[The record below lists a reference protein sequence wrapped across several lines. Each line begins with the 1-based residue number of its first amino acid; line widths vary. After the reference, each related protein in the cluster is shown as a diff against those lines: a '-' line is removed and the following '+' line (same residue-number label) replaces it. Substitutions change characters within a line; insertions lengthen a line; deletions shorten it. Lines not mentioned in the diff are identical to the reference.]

1 MELPIIELT
10 LEDLEQGID
19 ATALVENPAIQ
30 RNWMAFKDEFAESY
44 SDYPD
49 SVKNNAKAA
58 LKYADENG
66 WGSCGTDVGKQRAN
80 QLAKGEP
87 ISLDTIKRMYSFLS
101 RHKENAD
108 KSKGYDDG
116 CGQLMYDAWGGASA
130 LSWAESKINQAE
142 KLSKQPVYNFAT
154 HDEEKRI
161 LAGALMVADFPMYRN
176 MNGKEFFVKFSANTI
191 EQLADRM
198 VLNNK
203 LTAFNFEHD
212 SKNEL
217 ADMHIQQF
225 FIINTELGMDTPKG
239 FDNLPNGSLFAFVKV
254 NNDKVWTD
262 YVKTGIVKGFSIE
275 GNFEAKQEFTQHEFL
290 NEFQTIINMTDK
302 KIANT
307 KLNELMAKAKSLFS
321 EDYKEK
327 DEEKKEEEVKMGEA
341 TLTDGTKVM
350 YEGELAEGTI
360 VLLEDGTAA
369 PDGEHTFED
378 GTVISIEGGQV
389 VAYATPITEQE
400 MAIQKLTEMV
410 TKLETEN
417 AELKSS
423 FEKSISD
430 SVTKVEEKFSAQIKE
445 SNKLTED
452 VLELVKTLVAEPTQ
466 HTFNTQSKPK
476 SYIDSLANQFKYEQT
491 KIK

>member
-1 MELPIIELT
+1 VDLPIIELT
-10 LEDLEQGID
+10 LEELEQGID

-30 RNWMAFKDEFAESY
+30 RNWMAFKE
-44 SDYPD
+44 
-49 SVKNNAKAA
+49 
-58 LKYADENG
+58 
-66 WGSCGTDVGKQRAN
+66 
-80 QLAKGEP
+80 
-87 ISLDTIKRMYSFLS
+87 
-101 RHKENAD
+101 HKD
-108 KSKGYDDG
+108 FKFK
-116 CGQLMYDAWGGASA
+116 
-130 LSWAESKINQAE
+130 
-142 KLSKQPVYNFAT
+142 T
-154 HDEEKRI
+154 HNEDKRI

-176 MNGKEFFVKFSANTI
+176 MNGKEFFVKFSSETI

-212 SKNEL
+212 SKKEL

-225 FIINTELGMDTPKG
+225 FIINTELGVNTPLG
-239 FDNLPNGSLFAFVKV
+239 FEELPNGSLFAFVKV
-254 NNDKVWTD
+254 NNEQVWND

-275 GNFEAKQEFTQHEFL
+275 GNFATKEEFSEQTFL
-290 NEFQTIINMTDK
+290 KEFQTIINMTDK
-302 KIANT
+302 KVAT
-307 KLNELMAKAKSLFS
+307 SKLDELVAKAKSLFS
-321 EDYKEK
+321 EYVKV
-327 DEEKKEEEVKMGEA
+327 EEKVEKEEEVKMAEA

-360 VLLEDGTAA
+360 VLLEDGSAA

-389 VAYATPITEQE
+389 VAVAKPMTEQE
-400 MAIQKLTEMV
+400 MAIQKLTEQV

-417 AELKSS
+417 AELKSN
-423 FEKSISD
+423 FESSIN
-430 SVTKVEEKFSAQIKE
+430 KVEEKFSSQIKE

-466 HTFNTQSKPK
+466 HQFNTQSKPK

>member
-10 LEDLEQGID
+10 LEELEQGID

-30 RNWMAFKDEFAESY
+30 RNWMAFKEHKSYEF
-44 SDYPD
+44 
-49 SVKNNAKAA
+49 K
-58 LKYADENG
+58 
-66 WGSCGTDVGKQRAN
+66 
-80 QLAKGEP
+80 
-87 ISLDTIKRMYSFLS
+87 
-101 RHKENAD
+101 
-108 KSKGYDDG
+108 
-116 CGQLMYDAWGGASA
+116 
-130 LSWAESKINQAE
+130 
-142 KLSKQPVYNFAT
+142 T
-154 HDEEKRI
+154 HNEEKRI

-176 MNGKEFFVKFSANTI
+176 MNGKEFFVKFSSETI

-212 SKNEL
+212 SKKEL

-225 FIINTELGMDTPKG
+225 FIINTDLGMDTPKG
-239 FDNLPNGSLFAFVKV
+239 FDTLPNGSLFAFVKV
-254 NNDKVWTD
+254 NNEQVWND

-275 GNFEAKQEFTQHEFL
+275 GNFATKEEFSEQKFINKFNQIL
-290 NEFQTIINMTDK
+290 NMIDK
-302 KIANT
+302 KIAT
-307 KLNELMAKAKSLFS
+307 SKLDELVAKAKALFS
-321 EDYKEK
+321 EEVKV
-327 DEEKKEEEVKMGEA
+327 EEVKKEEEVKMGGA
-341 TLTDGTKVM
+341 SLTDGTKVM
-350 YEGELAEGTI
+350 WEGELSEGTI

-389 VAYATPITEQE
+389 VAVAKPMTEQE

-417 AELKSS
+417 AELKSN
-423 FEKSISD
+423 FEKQISE

-452 VLELVKTLVAEPTQ
+452 VLELVKTLVAEPTEHKFNQ
-466 HTFNTQSKPK
+466 HNKARTHLEIMQDKINLARKSK
-476 SYIDSLANQFKYEQT
+476 
-491 KIK
+491 

>member
-10 LEDLEQGID
+10 LEDLEQGVD

-30 RNWMAFKDEFAESY
+30 RNWMAFKEHKSYEF
-44 SDYPD
+44 
-49 SVKNNAKAA
+49 K
-58 LKYADENG
+58 
-66 WGSCGTDVGKQRAN
+66 
-80 QLAKGEP
+80 
-87 ISLDTIKRMYSFLS
+87 
-101 RHKENAD
+101 
-108 KSKGYDDG
+108 
-116 CGQLMYDAWGGASA
+116 
-130 LSWAESKINQAE
+130 
-142 KLSKQPVYNFAT
+142 T
-154 HDEEKRI
+154 HNEDKRI

-176 MNGKEFFVKFSANTI
+176 MNGKEFFVKFSSETI

-212 SKNEL
+212 SKKEL

-225 FIINTELGMDTPKG
+225 FIINTELGVNTPIG
-239 FDNLPNGSLFAFVKV
+239 FEELPNGSLFAFVKV
-254 NNDKVWTD
+254 NNEQVWND

-275 GNFEAKQEFTQHEFL
+275 GNFATKEEFSEQ
-290 NEFQTIINMTDK
+290 QIINELEQIN
-302 KIANT
+302 KINNMSDALK
-307 KLNELMAKAKSLFS
+307 KLNELADKLKAKFS
-321 EDYKEK
+321 EGYTEKE
-327 DEEKKEEEVKMGEA
+327 EEKKEEEVKMAEA

-389 VAYATPITEQE
+389 VAVAKPMTEQE

-417 AELKSS
+417 AELKSN
-423 FEKSISD
+423 FESSIN
-430 SVTKVEEKFSAQIKE
+430 KVEEKFSAQIKE

-466 HTFNTQSKPK
+466 HSFNTQAKPK
-476 SYIDSLANQFKYEQT
+476 SYIDGLVANLKYSQT

>member
-1 MELPIIELT
+1 MPTELHYKNTKKNNKKKITLFNSWMELPIIELT
-10 LEDLEQGID
+10 LEDITQGID

-30 RNWMAFKDEFAESY
+30 RNWMTFKEHKSYEF
-44 SDYPD
+44 
-49 SVKNNAKAA
+49 K
-58 LKYADENG
+58 
-66 WGSCGTDVGKQRAN
+66 
-80 QLAKGEP
+80 
-87 ISLDTIKRMYSFLS
+87 
-101 RHKENAD
+101 
-108 KSKGYDDG
+108 
-116 CGQLMYDAWGGASA
+116 
-130 LSWAESKINQAE
+130 
-142 KLSKQPVYNFAT
+142 T
-154 HDEEKRI
+154 HNEDKRI

-176 MNGKEFFVKFSANTI
+176 MNGKEFFVKFSSETI

-212 SKNEL
+212 SKKEL

-239 FDNLPNGSLFAFVKV
+239 FDTLPNGSLFAFVKV
-254 NNDKVWTD
+254 NNEQVWND
-262 YVKTGIVKGFSIE
+262 YIKTGIVKGFSIE
-275 GNFEAKQEFTQHEFL
+275 GNFATKEEFSEQTFL

-302 KIANT
+302 KIAT
-307 KLNELMAKAKSLFS
+307 SKLDELVAKAKSLFS
-321 EDYKEK
+321 EEVKE
-327 DEEKKEEEVKMGEA
+327 EIVKKEEEVKMGEA
-341 TLTDGTKVM
+341 KLTDGTLVM
-350 YEGELAEGTI
+350 WEGELSEGTI

-378 GTVISIEGGQV
+378 GVVISIEGGQV
-389 VAYATPITEQE
+389 VAIATPITEQE

-423 FEKSISD
+423 FEKSISE
-430 SVTKVEEKFSAQIKE
+430 SVSKVEEKFSAQIKE

-466 HTFNTQSKPK
+466 HSFNTQSKPK

>member
-10 LEDLEQGID
+10 LEELEQGID

-30 RNWMAFKDEFAESY
+30 RNWMAFKEHKSYEF
-44 SDYPD
+44 
-49 SVKNNAKAA
+49 K
-58 LKYADENG
+58 
-66 WGSCGTDVGKQRAN
+66 
-80 QLAKGEP
+80 
-87 ISLDTIKRMYSFLS
+87 
-101 RHKENAD
+101 
-108 KSKGYDDG
+108 
-116 CGQLMYDAWGGASA
+116 
-130 LSWAESKINQAE
+130 
-142 KLSKQPVYNFAT
+142 T
-154 HDEEKRI
+154 HNEDKRI

-176 MNGKEFFVKFSANTI
+176 MNGKEFFVKFSSETI

-212 SKNEL
+212 SKKEL

-225 FIINTELGMDTPKG
+225 FIINTELGVNTPIG
-239 FDNLPNGSLFAFVKV
+239 FEELPNGSLFAFVKV
-254 NNDKVWTD
+254 NNEQVWND

-275 GNFEAKQEFTQHEFL
+275 GNFATKEEFSQQTFL
-290 NEFQTIINMTDK
+290 KEFQTIINMTDK
-302 KIANT
+302 KVAT
-307 KLNELMAKAKSLFS
+307 SKLDELVAKAKSLFS
-321 EDYKEK
+321 EDVKP
-327 DEEKKEEEVKMGEA
+327 EEKKEEEVKMAEA
-341 TLTDGTKVM
+341 MLTDGTKVM

-389 VAYATPITEQE
+389 VAVAKPMTEQE

-417 AELKSS
+417 AELKSN
-423 FEKSISD
+423 FEKSIN
-430 SVTKVEEKFSAQIKE
+430 KVEEKFSAQIKE

-466 HTFNTQSKPK
+466 HSFNTQSKPK
-476 SYIDSLANQFKYEQT
+476 SYLDGLTSQFKYEQT

>member
-1 MELPIIELT
+1 VDLPIIELT
-10 LEDLEQGID
+10 LEELEQGID

-44 SDYPD
+44 TDYPE
-49 SVKNNAKAA
+49 SVRNNAKSAV
-58 LKYADENG
+58 KYAEENG
-66 WGSCGTDVGKQRAN
+66 WGDCGTDVGKQRAS

-101 RHKENAD
+101 RHKDNAD
-108 KSKGYDDG
+108 KSKGYSDG

-130 LSWAESKINQAE
+130 LSWAESKINQVD
-142 KLSKQPVYNFAT
+142 KLHKHSVYNFQT
-154 HDEEKRI
+154 HSEDKRI

-176 MNGKEFFVKFSANTI
+176 MNGKEFFVKFSSETI

-212 SKNEL
+212 SNKEL

-225 FIINTELGMDTPKG
+225 FIINTELGVNTPIG
-239 FDNLPNGSLFAFVKV
+239 FEELPNGSLFAFVKV
-254 NNDKVWTD
+254 NNEQVWND

-275 GNFEAKQEFTQHEFL
+275 GNFATKEEFSEQTFL
-290 NEFQTIINMTDK
+290 KEFQTIINMTDK
-302 KIANT
+302 KIAT
-307 KLNELMAKAKSLFS
+307 SKLDELVAKAKSLFS
-321 EDYKEK
+321 EDVK
-327 DEEKKEEEVKMGEA
+327 EEVKVEEKIKMAEA
-341 TLTDGTKVM
+341 KLTDGTLVM
-350 YEGELAEGTI
+350 WEGELAEGTI
-360 VLLEDGTAA
+360 VLLEDGNVA

-378 GTVISIEGGQV
+378 GVVISIENGQV
-389 VAYATPITEQE
+389 VAVAKPMNEQE
-400 MAIQKLTEMV
+400 LAIQTLTEMV

-417 AELKSS
+417 AELKSN
-423 FEKSISD
+423 FEKSI
-430 SVTKVEEKFSAQIKE
+430 TKVEEKFSAQIKE

-466 HTFNTQSKPK
+466 HSFNSQSKPK
-476 SYIDSLANQFKYEQT
+476 SYLDGLAANLKYSQT

>member
-1 MELPIIELT
+1 MDLPIIELT
-10 LEDLEQGID
+10 LEELEQGID

-30 RNWMAFKDEFAESY
+30 RNWMAFKEHKSYEF
-44 SDYPD
+44 
-49 SVKNNAKAA
+49 K
-58 LKYADENG
+58 
-66 WGSCGTDVGKQRAN
+66 
-80 QLAKGEP
+80 
-87 ISLDTIKRMYSFLS
+87 
-101 RHKENAD
+101 
-108 KSKGYDDG
+108 
-116 CGQLMYDAWGGASA
+116 
-130 LSWAESKINQAE
+130 
-142 KLSKQPVYNFAT
+142 T
-154 HDEEKRI
+154 HNEDKRI

-176 MNGKEFFVKFSANTI
+176 MNGKEFFVKFSSETI

-212 SKNEL
+212 SKKEL

-225 FIINTELGMDTPKG
+225 FIINTELGVNTPLG
-239 FDNLPNGSLFAFVKV
+239 FEELPNGSLFAFVKV
-254 NNDKVWTD
+254 NNEQVWND

-275 GNFEAKQEFTQHEFL
+275 GNFATKEEFSEQ
-290 NEFQTIINMTDK
+290 QIINELEQIN
-302 KIANT
+302 KISNMSEALK
-307 KLNELMAKAKSLFS
+307 KLNELTDKLKAKFS
-321 EDYKEK
+321 SEPEPPKDPIK
-327 DEEKKEEEVKMGEA
+327 DEPVKMAEA

-360 VLLEDGTAA
+360 VLLEDGSSA

-389 VAYATPITEQE
+389 VAVAKPMTEQE

-417 AELKSS
+417 AELKSN
-423 FEKSISD
+423 FEKSITE
-430 SVTKVEEKFSAQIKE
+430 SVAKVEEKFSAQIKE

-466 HTFNTQSKPK
+466 HSFNTQAKPK
-476 SYIDSLANQFKYEQT
+476 SYIDGLVANLKYSQT

>member
-10 LEDLEQGID
+10 LEELEQGID

-30 RNWMAFKDEFAESY
+30 RNWMAFKE
-44 SDYPD
+44 
-49 SVKNNAKAA
+49 
-58 LKYADENG
+58 
-66 WGSCGTDVGKQRAN
+66 
-80 QLAKGEP
+80 
-87 ISLDTIKRMYSFLS
+87 
-101 RHKENAD
+101 HKD
-108 KSKGYDDG
+108 FKFK
-116 CGQLMYDAWGGASA
+116 
-130 LSWAESKINQAE
+130 
-142 KLSKQPVYNFAT
+142 T
-154 HDEEKRI
+154 HNEEKRI

-176 MNGKEFFVKFSANTI
+176 MNGKEFFVKFSSETI

-212 SKNEL
+212 SKKEL

-225 FIINTELGMDTPKG
+225 FIINTELGVNTPIG
-239 FDNLPNGSLFAFVKV
+239 FEELPNGSLFAFVKV
-254 NNDKVWTD
+254 NNEQVWND

-275 GNFEAKQEFTQHEFL
+275 GNFATKEEFSEQTFL
-290 NEFQTIINMTDK
+290 KEFQTIINMTDK
-302 KIANT
+302 KVAT
-307 KLNELMAKAKSLFS
+307 SKLDELVAKAKSLFS
-321 EDYKEK
+321 EDVKV
-327 DEEKKEEEVKMGEA
+327 EEKVEEKVTMAEA

-360 VLLEDGTAA
+360 VLLEDGSAA

-389 VAYATPITEQE
+389 VAVAKPMTEQE
-400 MAIQKLTEMV
+400 MAIQNLTAMV

-417 AELKSS
+417 AELKSN
-423 FEKSISD
+423 FEKSITE
-430 SVTKVEEKFSAQIKE
+430 SVAKVEEKFSAQIKE

-466 HTFNTQSKPK
+466 HQFNTQSKPK
-476 SYIDSLANQFKYEQT
+476 SYLDGLTSQFKYEQT

>member
-1 MELPIIELT
+1 MDLPIIELT
-10 LEDLEQGID
+10 LEELEQGID

-30 RNWMAFKDEFAESY
+30 RNWMAFKEHKSYEF
-44 SDYPD
+44 
-49 SVKNNAKAA
+49 K
-58 LKYADENG
+58 
-66 WGSCGTDVGKQRAN
+66 
-80 QLAKGEP
+80 
-87 ISLDTIKRMYSFLS
+87 
-101 RHKENAD
+101 
-108 KSKGYDDG
+108 
-116 CGQLMYDAWGGASA
+116 
-130 LSWAESKINQAE
+130 
-142 KLSKQPVYNFAT
+142 T
-154 HDEEKRI
+154 HNEDKRI

-176 MNGKEFFVKFSANTI
+176 MNGKEFFVKFSSETI

-212 SKNEL
+212 AKKEL

-225 FIINTELGMDTPKG
+225 FIINTELGVNTPIG
-239 FDNLPNGSLFAFVKV
+239 FEELPNGSLFAFVKV
-254 NNDKVWTD
+254 NNEQVWND

-275 GNFEAKQEFTQHEFL
+275 GNFATKEEFSEQ
-290 NEFQTIINMTDK
+290 QIINELEQIN
-302 KIANT
+302 KINNMSDALK
-307 KLNELMAKAKSLFS
+307 KLNELADKLKAKFS
-321 EDYKEK
+321 EGYTEKE
-327 DEEKKEEEVKMGEA
+327 EEKKEEEVKMAEA
-341 TLTDGTKVM
+341 MLTDGTKVM

-389 VAYATPITEQE
+389 VAVAKPMTEQE

-417 AELKSS
+417 AELKSN
-423 FEKSISD
+423 FESSIN
-430 SVTKVEEKFSAQIKE
+430 KVEEKFSAQIKE

-466 HTFNTQSKPK
+466 HQFNTQAKPK
-476 SYIDSLANQFKYEQT
+476 SYIDGLVANLKYSQT

>member
-1 MELPIIELT
+1 VELPIIELT
-10 LEDLEQGID
+10 IEDISQGID

-30 RNWMAFKDEFAESY
+30 RNWMAFKEHKSYEF
-44 SDYPD
+44 
-49 SVKNNAKAA
+49 K
-58 LKYADENG
+58 
-66 WGSCGTDVGKQRAN
+66 
-80 QLAKGEP
+80 
-87 ISLDTIKRMYSFLS
+87 
-101 RHKENAD
+101 
-108 KSKGYDDG
+108 
-116 CGQLMYDAWGGASA
+116 
-130 LSWAESKINQAE
+130 
-142 KLSKQPVYNFAT
+142 T
-154 HDEEKRI
+154 HNEDKRI

-176 MNGKEFFVKFSANTI
+176 MNGKEFFVKFSSETI

-212 SKNEL
+212 AKKEL

-225 FIINTELGMDTPKG
+225 FIINTELGVNTPIA
-239 FDNLPNGSLFAFVKV
+239 FEELPNGSLFAFVKV
-254 NNDKVWTD
+254 NNEQVWND

-275 GNFEAKQEFTQHEFL
+275 GNFATKEEFSEQTFL
-290 NEFQTIINMTDK
+290 KEFQTIINMTDK
-302 KIANT
+302 KVAT
-307 KLNELMAKAKSLFS
+307 SKLDELVAKAKSLFS
-321 EDYKEK
+321 EDVKV
-327 DEEKKEEEVKMGEA
+327 EEKKEEKEVKMAEA
-341 TLTDGTKVM
+341 MLTDGTKVM

-360 VLLEDGTAA
+360 VLLEDGSAA

-389 VAYATPITEQE
+389 VAVAKPMTEQE

-417 AELKSS
+417 AELKSN
-423 FEKSISD
+423 FEKSIN
-430 SVTKVEEKFSAQIKE
+430 KVEEKFSAQIKE

-466 HTFNTQSKPK
+466 HSFNTQAKPK
-476 SYIDSLANQFKYEQT
+476 SYIDGLVANLKYSQT

>member
-10 LEDLEQGID
+10 LEDLEQGVD

-30 RNWMAFKDEFAESY
+30 RNWMAFKE
-44 SDYPD
+44 
-49 SVKNNAKAA
+49 
-58 LKYADENG
+58 
-66 WGSCGTDVGKQRAN
+66 
-80 QLAKGEP
+80 
-87 ISLDTIKRMYSFLS
+87 
-101 RHKENAD
+101 HKD
-108 KSKGYDDG
+108 FKFK
-116 CGQLMYDAWGGASA
+116 
-130 LSWAESKINQAE
+130 
-142 KLSKQPVYNFAT
+142 T
-154 HDEEKRI
+154 HNEDKRI

-176 MNGKEFFVKFSANTI
+176 MNGKEFFVKFSSETI

-212 SKNEL
+212 TKKEL

-225 FIINTELGMDTPKG
+225 FIINTELGVNTPIG
-239 FDNLPNGSLFAFVKV
+239 FEELPNGSLFAFVKV
-254 NNDKVWTD
+254 NNEQVWND

-275 GNFEAKQEFTQHEFL
+275 GNFATKEEFSEQ
-290 NEFQTIINMTDK
+290 QIINELE
-302 KIANT
+302 KINKISNMSDALK
-307 KLNELMAKAKSLFS
+307 KLNELADKLKAKFS
-321 EDYKEK
+321 EGYTEKE
-327 DEEKKEEEVKMGEA
+327 EEKKEEEVKMAEA

-360 VLLEDGTAA
+360 VLLEDGSAA

-389 VAYATPITEQE
+389 VAVAKPMTEQE

-417 AELKSS
+417 AELKSN
-423 FEKSISD
+423 FEKSITE
-430 SVTKVEEKFSAQIKE
+430 SVNKVEEKFSAQIKE

-466 HTFNTQSKPK
+466 HQFNTQSKPK

>member
-10 LEDLEQGID
+10 LEELEQGID

-30 RNWMAFKDEFAESY
+30 RNWMTFKEHKSYEF
-44 SDYPD
+44 
-49 SVKNNAKAA
+49 K
-58 LKYADENG
+58 
-66 WGSCGTDVGKQRAN
+66 
-80 QLAKGEP
+80 
-87 ISLDTIKRMYSFLS
+87 
-101 RHKENAD
+101 
-108 KSKGYDDG
+108 
-116 CGQLMYDAWGGASA
+116 
-130 LSWAESKINQAE
+130 
-142 KLSKQPVYNFAT
+142 T
-154 HDEEKRI
+154 HNEDKRI

-176 MNGKEFFVKFSANTI
+176 MNGKEFFVKFSSETI

-212 SKNEL
+212 SKKEL

-239 FDNLPNGSLFAFVKV
+239 FDTLPNGSLFAFVKV
-254 NNDKVWTD
+254 NNEQVWND
-262 YVKTGIVKGFSIE
+262 YIKTGIVKGFSIE
-275 GNFEAKQEFTQHEFL
+275 GNFATKEEFSEQTFL

-302 KIANT
+302 KIAT
-307 KLNELMAKAKSLFS
+307 SKLDELVAKAKSLFS
-321 EDYKEK
+321 EEVKE
-327 DEEKKEEEVKMGEA
+327 EIVKKEEEVKMGEA
-341 TLTDGTKVM
+341 KLTDGTLVM
-350 YEGELAEGTI
+350 WEGELSEGTI

-378 GTVISIEGGQV
+378 GVVISIEGGQV
-389 VAYATPITEQE
+389 VAIATPITEQE

-423 FEKSISD
+423 FEKSISE
-430 SVTKVEEKFSAQIKE
+430 SVSKVEEKFSAQIKE
-445 SNKLTED
+445 SHKLTED
-452 VLELVKTLVAEPTQ
+452 VLELIKTLVAEPTQ

-476 SYIDSLANQFKYEQT
+476 SFIDSLAAQFKYEQT

>member
-10 LEDLEQGID
+10 LEELEQGID

-30 RNWMAFKDEFAESY
+30 RNWMAFKEHKSYEF
-44 SDYPD
+44 
-49 SVKNNAKAA
+49 K
-58 LKYADENG
+58 
-66 WGSCGTDVGKQRAN
+66 
-80 QLAKGEP
+80 
-87 ISLDTIKRMYSFLS
+87 
-101 RHKENAD
+101 
-108 KSKGYDDG
+108 
-116 CGQLMYDAWGGASA
+116 
-130 LSWAESKINQAE
+130 
-142 KLSKQPVYNFAT
+142 T
-154 HDEEKRI
+154 HDNDKRI

-176 MNGKEFFVKFSANTI
+176 MNGKEFFVKFSSETI

-212 SKNEL
+212 SKKEL

-225 FIINTELGMDTPKG
+225 FIINTELGVNTPIG
-239 FDNLPNGSLFAFVKV
+239 FEELPNGSLFAFVKV
-254 NNDKVWTD
+254 NNEQVWND

-275 GNFEAKQEFTQHEFL
+275 GNFATKEEFSEQ
-290 NEFQTIINMTDK
+290 QIIYELEQINKISNMSDALK
-302 KIANT
+302 
-307 KLNELMAKAKSLFS
+307 KLNELADKLKAKFS
-321 EDYKEK
+321 EGYTEK
-327 DEEKKEEEVKMGEA
+327 VEEKKEEEEVKMAEA
-341 TLTDGTKVM
+341 MLTDGTKVM
-350 YEGELAEGTI
+350 YEGELDEGTI
-360 VLLEDGTAA
+360 VLLEDGSAA

-389 VAYATPITEQE
+389 VAVAKPITEQE

-417 AELKSS
+417 AELKSN
-423 FEKSISD
+423 FEKSIN
-430 SVTKVEEKFSAQIKE
+430 KVEEKFSAQIKE

-466 HTFNTQSKPK
+466 HQFNTQAKPK
-476 SYIDSLANQFKYEQT
+476 SYIDGLVANLKYSQT

>member
-10 LEDLEQGID
+10 LEELEQGID

-30 RNWMAFKDEFAESY
+30 RNWMAFKE
-44 SDYPD
+44 
-49 SVKNNAKAA
+49 
-58 LKYADENG
+58 
-66 WGSCGTDVGKQRAN
+66 
-80 QLAKGEP
+80 
-87 ISLDTIKRMYSFLS
+87 
-101 RHKENAD
+101 HKD
-108 KSKGYDDG
+108 FKFK
-116 CGQLMYDAWGGASA
+116 
-130 LSWAESKINQAE
+130 
-142 KLSKQPVYNFAT
+142 T
-154 HDEEKRI
+154 HNEEKRI

-176 MNGKEFFVKFSANTI
+176 MNGKEFFVKFSSETI

-212 SKNEL
+212 SKKEL

-225 FIINTELGMDTPKG
+225 FIINTELGVNTPIG
-239 FDNLPNGSLFAFVKV
+239 FEELPNGSLFAFVKV
-254 NNDKVWTD
+254 NNEQVWND

-275 GNFEAKQEFTQHEFL
+275 GNFATKEEFSEQTFL
-290 NEFQTIINMTDK
+290 KEFQTIINMTDK
-302 KIANT
+302 KVAT
-307 KLNELMAKAKSLFS
+307 SKLDELVAKAKSLFS
-321 EDYKEK
+321 EDVKV
-327 DEEKKEEEVKMGEA
+327 EEKVEEKVTMAEA

-360 VLLEDGTAA
+360 VLLEDGSAA

-389 VAYATPITEQE
+389 VAVAKPMTEQE
-400 MAIQKLTEMV
+400 MAIQNLTAMV

-417 AELKSS
+417 AELKSN
-423 FEKSISD
+423 FEKSITE
-430 SVTKVEEKFSAQIKE
+430 SVAKVEEKFSAQIKE

-466 HTFNTQSKPK
+466 HQFNTQSKPK

-491 KIK
+491 KNK

>member
-10 LEDLEQGID
+10 LEELEQGID

-30 RNWMAFKDEFAESY
+30 RNWMAFKEHKSYEF
-44 SDYPD
+44 
-49 SVKNNAKAA
+49 K
-58 LKYADENG
+58 
-66 WGSCGTDVGKQRAN
+66 
-80 QLAKGEP
+80 
-87 ISLDTIKRMYSFLS
+87 
-101 RHKENAD
+101 
-108 KSKGYDDG
+108 
-116 CGQLMYDAWGGASA
+116 
-130 LSWAESKINQAE
+130 
-142 KLSKQPVYNFAT
+142 T
-154 HDEEKRI
+154 HNEDKRI

-176 MNGKEFFVKFSANTI
+176 MNGKEFFVKFSSETI

-212 SKNEL
+212 AKKEL

-225 FIINTELGMDTPKG
+225 FIINTELGVNTPIG
-239 FDNLPNGSLFAFVKV
+239 FEELPNGSLFAFVKV
-254 NNDKVWTD
+254 NNEQVWND

-275 GNFEAKQEFTQHEFL
+275 GNFATKEEFSEQRFL
-290 NEFQTIINMTDK
+290 KEFQTIINMTDK
-302 KIANT
+302 KVAT
-307 KLNELMAKAKSLFS
+307 SKLDELVAKAKSLFS
-321 EDYKEK
+321 EDVKV
-327 DEEKKEEEVKMGEA
+327 EEKVEEEVKMAEA
-341 TLTDGTKVM
+341 MLTDGTKVM

-360 VLLEDGTAA
+360 VLLEDGSAA

-389 VAYATPITEQE
+389 VAVAKPMTEQE
-400 MAIQKLTEMV
+400 MAIQELTNKV
-410 TKLETEN
+410 TALESEN
-417 AELKSS
+417 AELKSN
-423 FEKSISD
+423 FESSIN
-430 SVTKVEEKFSAQIKE
+430 KVEEKFSAQIKE

-466 HTFNTQSKPK
+466 HQFNTQSKPK

>member
-1 MELPIIELT
+1 VDLPIIELT
-10 LEDLEQGID
+10 LEDLEQGVD

-30 RNWMAFKDEFAESY
+30 RNWMAFKEHKSYEF
-44 SDYPD
+44 
-49 SVKNNAKAA
+49 K
-58 LKYADENG
+58 
-66 WGSCGTDVGKQRAN
+66 
-80 QLAKGEP
+80 
-87 ISLDTIKRMYSFLS
+87 
-101 RHKENAD
+101 
-108 KSKGYDDG
+108 
-116 CGQLMYDAWGGASA
+116 
-130 LSWAESKINQAE
+130 
-142 KLSKQPVYNFAT
+142 T
-154 HDEEKRI
+154 HNEDKRI

-176 MNGKEFFVKFSANTI
+176 MNGKEFFVKFSSETI

-212 SKNEL
+212 SKKEL

-225 FIINTELGMDTPKG
+225 FIINTELGVNTPIG
-239 FDNLPNGSLFAFVKV
+239 FEELPNGSLFAFVKV
-254 NNDKVWTD
+254 NNEQVWND

-275 GNFEAKQEFTQHEFL
+275 GNFATKEEFSEQTFL
-290 NEFQTIINMTDK
+290 KEFQTIINMTDK
-302 KIANT
+302 KVAT
-307 KLNELMAKAKSLFS
+307 SKLDELVAKAKSLFS
-321 EDYKEK
+321 EDVKP
-327 DEEKKEEEVKMGEA
+327 EEKKEEEEVKMAEA
-341 TLTDGTKVM
+341 MLTDGTKVM

-360 VLLEDGTAA
+360 VLLEDGSAA

-389 VAYATPITEQE
+389 VAVAKPMTEQE

-417 AELKSS
+417 AELKSN
-423 FEKSISD
+423 FEKSIN
-430 SVTKVEEKFSAQIKE
+430 KVEEKFSAQIKE

-466 HTFNTQSKPK
+466 HQFNTQAKPK
-476 SYIDSLANQFKYEQT
+476 SYIDGLAAQFKYEQT

>member
-10 LEDLEQGID
+10 LEELEQGID

-30 RNWMAFKDEFAESY
+30 RNWMAFKEHKSYEF
-44 SDYPD
+44 
-49 SVKNNAKAA
+49 K
-58 LKYADENG
+58 
-66 WGSCGTDVGKQRAN
+66 
-80 QLAKGEP
+80 
-87 ISLDTIKRMYSFLS
+87 
-101 RHKENAD
+101 
-108 KSKGYDDG
+108 
-116 CGQLMYDAWGGASA
+116 
-130 LSWAESKINQAE
+130 
-142 KLSKQPVYNFAT
+142 T
-154 HDEEKRI
+154 HNEDKRI

-176 MNGKEFFVKFSANTI
+176 MNGKEFFVKFSSETI

-212 SKNEL
+212 SKKEL

-225 FIINTELGMDTPKG
+225 FIINTELGVNTPIG
-239 FDNLPNGSLFAFVKV
+239 FEELPNGSLFAFVKV
-254 NNDKVWTD
+254 NNEQVWND

-275 GNFEAKQEFTQHEFL
+275 GNFATKEEFSQQTFL
-290 NEFQTIINMTDK
+290 KEFQTIINMTDK
-302 KIANT
+302 KVAT
-307 KLNELMAKAKSLFS
+307 SKLDELVAKAKSLFS
-321 EDYKEK
+321 EDVKP
-327 DEEKKEEEVKMGEA
+327 EEKKEEEVKMAEA
-341 TLTDGTKVM
+341 MLTDGTKVM

-389 VAYATPITEQE
+389 VAVAKPMTEQE

-417 AELKSS
+417 AELKSN
-423 FEKSISD
+423 FESSIN
-430 SVTKVEEKFSAQIKE
+430 KVEEKFSAQIKE

-466 HTFNTQSKPK
+466 HSFNTQSKPK
-476 SYIDSLANQFKYEQT
+476 SYLDGLTSQFKYEQT

>member
-1 MELPIIELT
+1 MDLPIIELT
-10 LEDLEQGID
+10 LEELEQGID

-30 RNWMAFKDEFAESY
+30 RNWMAFKEHKSYEF
-44 SDYPD
+44 
-49 SVKNNAKAA
+49 K
-58 LKYADENG
+58 
-66 WGSCGTDVGKQRAN
+66 
-80 QLAKGEP
+80 
-87 ISLDTIKRMYSFLS
+87 
-101 RHKENAD
+101 
-108 KSKGYDDG
+108 
-116 CGQLMYDAWGGASA
+116 
-130 LSWAESKINQAE
+130 
-142 KLSKQPVYNFAT
+142 T
-154 HDEEKRI
+154 HNEEKRI

-176 MNGKEFFVKFSANTI
+176 MNGKEFFVKFSSETI

-212 SKNEL
+212 AKKEL

-225 FIINTELGMDTPKG
+225 FIINTELGVNTPIG
-239 FDNLPNGSLFAFVKV
+239 FEELPNGSLFAFVKV
-254 NNDKVWTD
+254 NNEQVWND

-275 GNFEAKQEFTQHEFL
+275 GNFATKEEFSEQ
-290 NEFQTIINMTDK
+290 QIINELEQIN
-302 KIANT
+302 KISNMSDALK
-307 KLNELMAKAKSLFS
+307 KLNELTDKLKARFS
-321 EDYKEK
+321 SEPEPTK
-327 DEEKKEEEVKMGEA
+327 DEPIKDEPVKMAEA

-360 VLLEDGTAA
+360 VLLEDGSAA

-389 VAYATPITEQE
+389 VAVAKPMTEQE
-400 MAIQKLTEMV
+400 MAIQNLTEMV

-417 AELKSS
+417 AELKSN
-423 FEKSISD
+423 FEKSIN
-430 SVTKVEEKFSAQIKE
+430 KVEEKFSAQIKE

-466 HTFNTQSKPK
+466 HSFNTQAKPK
-476 SYIDSLANQFKYEQT
+476 SYIDGLVANLKYSQT

>member
-1 MELPIIELT
+1 VELPIIELT

-30 RNWMAFKDEFAESY
+30 RNWMAFKEHKSYEF
-44 SDYPD
+44 
-49 SVKNNAKAA
+49 K
-58 LKYADENG
+58 
-66 WGSCGTDVGKQRAN
+66 
-80 QLAKGEP
+80 
-87 ISLDTIKRMYSFLS
+87 
-101 RHKENAD
+101 
-108 KSKGYDDG
+108 
-116 CGQLMYDAWGGASA
+116 
-130 LSWAESKINQAE
+130 
-142 KLSKQPVYNFAT
+142 T
-154 HDEEKRI
+154 HNEDKRI

-176 MNGKEFFVKFSANTI
+176 MNGKEFFVKFSSETI

-212 SKNEL
+212 AKKEL

-239 FDNLPNGSLFAFVKV
+239 FDELPNGSLFAFVKV
-254 NNDKVWTD
+254 NNEQVWND

-275 GNFEAKQEFTQHEFL
+275 GNFATKEEFSEQTFL

-302 KIANT
+302 KIAT
-307 KLNELMAKAKSLFS
+307 SKLDELVAKAKSLFS
-321 EDYKEK
+321 EEVKE
-327 DEEKKEEEVKMGEA
+327 EIVKKEEEVKMGEA
-341 TLTDGTKVM
+341 KLTDGTLVM
-350 YEGELAEGTI
+350 WEGELSEGTI

-389 VAYATPITEQE
+389 VAYAEPITEQE

-417 AELKSS
+417 AELKSN
-423 FEKSISD
+423 FEKSISE
-430 SVTKVEEKFSAQIKE
+430 SVSKVEEKFSAQIKE

>member
-1 MELPIIELT
+1 MDLPIIELT
-10 LEDLEQGID
+10 LEDLEQGVD

-30 RNWMAFKDEFAESY
+30 RNWMAFKEHKSYEF
-44 SDYPD
+44 
-49 SVKNNAKAA
+49 K
-58 LKYADENG
+58 
-66 WGSCGTDVGKQRAN
+66 
-80 QLAKGEP
+80 
-87 ISLDTIKRMYSFLS
+87 
-101 RHKENAD
+101 
-108 KSKGYDDG
+108 
-116 CGQLMYDAWGGASA
+116 
-130 LSWAESKINQAE
+130 
-142 KLSKQPVYNFAT
+142 T
-154 HDEEKRI
+154 HNEDKRI

-176 MNGKEFFVKFSANTI
+176 MNGKEFFVKFSSETI
-191 EQLADRM
+191 EELVDRM

-212 SKNEL
+212 AKKEL

-225 FIINTELGMDTPKG
+225 FIINTELGVNTPIG
-239 FDNLPNGSLFAFVKV
+239 FEELPNGSLFAFVKV
-254 NNDKVWTD
+254 NNEQVWND

-275 GNFEAKQEFTQHEFL
+275 GNFATKEEFSEQTFL
-290 NEFQTIINMTDK
+290 KEFQTIINMTDK
-302 KIANT
+302 KVAT
-307 KLNELMAKAKSLFS
+307 SKLDELVAKAKSLFS
-321 EDYKEK
+321 EDVKV
-327 DEEKKEEEVKMGEA
+327 EEKKEEEVKMAEA

-389 VAYATPITEQE
+389 VAVAKPMTEQE

-417 AELKSS
+417 AELKSN
-423 FEKSISD
+423 FEKSIN
-430 SVTKVEEKFSAQIKE
+430 KVEEKFSAQIKE

-466 HTFNTQSKPK
+466 HQFNTQSKPK
-476 SYIDSLANQFKYEQT
+476 SYLDGLTSQFKYEQT

>member
-10 LEDLEQGID
+10 LEELEQGID

-30 RNWMAFKDEFAESY
+30 RNWMAFKEHKSYEF
-44 SDYPD
+44 
-49 SVKNNAKAA
+49 K
-58 LKYADENG
+58 
-66 WGSCGTDVGKQRAN
+66 
-80 QLAKGEP
+80 
-87 ISLDTIKRMYSFLS
+87 
-101 RHKENAD
+101 
-108 KSKGYDDG
+108 
-116 CGQLMYDAWGGASA
+116 
-130 LSWAESKINQAE
+130 
-142 KLSKQPVYNFAT
+142 T
-154 HDEEKRI
+154 HNEDKRI

-176 MNGKEFFVKFSANTI
+176 MNGKEFFVKFSSETI

-212 SKNEL
+212 SKKEL

-225 FIINTELGMDTPKG
+225 FIINTELGVNTPIG
-239 FDNLPNGSLFAFVKV
+239 FEELPNGSLFAFVKV
-254 NNDKVWTD
+254 NNEQVWND

-275 GNFEAKQEFTQHEFL
+275 GNFATKEEFSEQTFL

-302 KIANT
+302 KVAT
-307 KLNELMAKAKSLFS
+307 SKLDELVAKAKSLFS
-321 EDYKEK
+321 EDVKV
-327 DEEKKEEEVKMGEA
+327 EEKVEEKVTMSEA
-341 TLTDGTKVM
+341 TLTDGTIVM

-360 VLLEDGTAA
+360 VLLEDGSAA

-389 VAYATPITEQE
+389 VAVAKPMTEQE

-417 AELKSS
+417 AELKSN
-423 FEKSISD
+423 FESSIN
-430 SVTKVEEKFSAQIKE
+430 KVEEKFSAQIKE

-466 HTFNTQSKPK
+466 HQFNTQSKPK

-491 KIK
+491 KNK

>member
-10 LEDLEQGID
+10 LEELEQGID

-30 RNWMAFKDEFAESY
+30 RNWMAFKEHKSYEF
-44 SDYPD
+44 
-49 SVKNNAKAA
+49 K
-58 LKYADENG
+58 
-66 WGSCGTDVGKQRAN
+66 
-80 QLAKGEP
+80 
-87 ISLDTIKRMYSFLS
+87 
-101 RHKENAD
+101 
-108 KSKGYDDG
+108 
-116 CGQLMYDAWGGASA
+116 
-130 LSWAESKINQAE
+130 
-142 KLSKQPVYNFAT
+142 T
-154 HDEEKRI
+154 HDNDKRI

-176 MNGKEFFVKFSANTI
+176 MNGKEFFVKFSSETI

-212 SKNEL
+212 SKKEL

-225 FIINTELGMDTPKG
+225 FIINTELGVNTPIG
-239 FDNLPNGSLFAFVKV
+239 FEELPNGSLFAFVKV
-254 NNDKVWTD
+254 NNEQVWND

-275 GNFEAKQEFTQHEFL
+275 GNFATKEEFSEQTFL

-302 KIANT
+302 KTANT
-307 KLNELMAKAKSLFS
+307 KLDELMAKAKSFFS
-321 EDYKEK
+321 EEYKEK
-327 DEEKKEEEVKMGEA
+327 EEEKKEEEVKMAEA
-341 TLTDGTKVM
+341 MLTDGTKVM

-360 VLLEDGTAA
+360 VLLEDGSAA

-389 VAYATPITEQE
+389 VAVAKPMTEQE

-417 AELKSS
+417 AELKSN
-423 FEKSISD
+423 FEKSIN
-430 SVTKVEEKFSAQIKE
+430 KVEEKFSAQIKE

-466 HTFNTQSKPK
+466 HSFNTQSKPK
-476 SYIDSLANQFKYEQT
+476 SYLDGLTSQFKYEQT

>member
-1 MELPIIELT
+1 MDLPIIELT
-10 LEDLEQGID
+10 LEELEQGID

-30 RNWMAFKDEFAESY
+30 RNWMAFKEHKSYEF
-44 SDYPD
+44 
-49 SVKNNAKAA
+49 K
-58 LKYADENG
+58 
-66 WGSCGTDVGKQRAN
+66 
-80 QLAKGEP
+80 
-87 ISLDTIKRMYSFLS
+87 
-101 RHKENAD
+101 
-108 KSKGYDDG
+108 
-116 CGQLMYDAWGGASA
+116 
-130 LSWAESKINQAE
+130 
-142 KLSKQPVYNFAT
+142 T
-154 HDEEKRI
+154 HNEEKRI

-176 MNGKEFFVKFSANTI
+176 MNGKEFFVKFSSETI

-212 SKNEL
+212 AKKEL

-225 FIINTELGMDTPKG
+225 FIINTELGVNTPIG
-239 FDNLPNGSLFAFVKV
+239 FEELPNGSLFAFVKV
-254 NNDKVWTD
+254 NNEQVWND

-275 GNFEAKQEFTQHEFL
+275 GNFATKEEFSEQTFL
-290 NEFQTIINMTDK
+290 KEFQTIINMTDK
-302 KIANT
+302 KTANT
-307 KLNELMAKAKSLFS
+307 KLDELMAKAKSFFS
-321 EDYKEK
+321 EEYKEK
-327 DEEKKEEEVKMGEA
+327 EEEKKEEEVKMAEA
-341 TLTDGTKVM
+341 VLTDGTKVM

-360 VLLEDGTAA
+360 VLLEDGSAA

-389 VAYATPITEQE
+389 VAVAKPMTEQE

-417 AELKSS
+417 AELKSN
-423 FEKSISD
+423 FEKSIN
-430 SVTKVEEKFSAQIKE
+430 KVEEKFSAQIKE

-466 HTFNTQSKPK
+466 HSFNTQAKPK
-476 SYIDSLANQFKYEQT
+476 SYIDGLVANLKYSQT

>member
-10 LEDLEQGID
+10 LEDLQQGID

-30 RNWMAFKDEFAESY
+30 RNWMAFKE
-44 SDYPD
+44 
-49 SVKNNAKAA
+49 
-58 LKYADENG
+58 
-66 WGSCGTDVGKQRAN
+66 
-80 QLAKGEP
+80 
-87 ISLDTIKRMYSFLS
+87 
-101 RHKENAD
+101 HKD
-108 KSKGYDDG
+108 FKFK
-116 CGQLMYDAWGGASA
+116 
-130 LSWAESKINQAE
+130 
-142 KLSKQPVYNFAT
+142 T
-154 HDEEKRI
+154 HNEEKRI
-161 LAGALMVADFPMYRN
+161 LAGALMVADFPIYRN
-176 MNGKEFFVKFSANTI
+176 MNGKEFFVKFSSETI

-212 SKNEL
+212 SKKEL

-239 FDNLPNGSLFAFVKV
+239 FDELPNGSLFAFVKV
-254 NNDKVWTD
+254 NNEQVWND

-275 GNFEAKQEFTQHEFL
+275 GNFATKEEFSEQQIITELEQINKISNMSEALK
-290 NEFQTIINMTDK
+290 
-302 KIANT
+302 
-307 KLNELMAKAKSLFS
+307 KLNELTDKLKAKFS
-321 EDYKEK
+321 SEVAPT
-327 DEEKKEEEVKMGEA
+327 EEPKKEEEVKMGGA
-341 TLTDGTKVM
+341 SLTDGTKVM
-350 YEGELAEGTI
+350 WEGELAEGTI

-378 GTVISIEGGQV
+378 GTVISIDGGQV
-389 VAYATPITEQE
+389 VAVAKPMTEQE

-417 AELKSS
+417 AELKSN
-423 FEKSISD
+423 FEKQISE

-452 VLELVKTLVAEPTQ
+452 VLELVKTLVAEPTE
-466 HTFNTQSKPK
+466 HKFNTQSKPK
-476 SYIDSLANQFKYEQT
+476 TYIDSLANQFKYEQS

>member
-10 LEDLEQGID
+10 LEELEQGID

-30 RNWMAFKDEFAESY
+30 RNWMAFKE
-44 SDYPD
+44 
-49 SVKNNAKAA
+49 
-58 LKYADENG
+58 
-66 WGSCGTDVGKQRAN
+66 
-80 QLAKGEP
+80 
-87 ISLDTIKRMYSFLS
+87 
-101 RHKENAD
+101 HKD
-108 KSKGYDDG
+108 FKFK
-116 CGQLMYDAWGGASA
+116 
-130 LSWAESKINQAE
+130 
-142 KLSKQPVYNFAT
+142 T
-154 HDEEKRI
+154 HSEDKRI

-176 MNGKEFFVKFSANTI
+176 MNGKEFFVKFSSETI

-212 SKNEL
+212 SNKEL

-225 FIINTELGMDTPKG
+225 FIINTELGVNTPIG
-239 FDNLPNGSLFAFVKV
+239 FEELPNGSLFAFVKV
-254 NNDKVWTD
+254 NNEQVWND

-275 GNFEAKQEFTQHEFL
+275 GNFATKEEFSEQKFL

-302 KIANT
+302 KVAT
-307 KLNELMAKAKSLFS
+307 SKLDELVAKAKSLFS
-321 EDYKEK
+321 EDVKV
-327 DEEKKEEEVKMGEA
+327 EEKKEEEVKMAEA

-350 YEGELAEGTI
+350 YEGELGEGTI
-360 VLLEDGTAA
+360 VLLEDGSAA

-389 VAYATPITEQE
+389 VAVAKPMTEQE
-400 MAIQKLTEMV
+400 MAIEKLTEMV

-417 AELKSS
+417 AELKSN
-423 FEKSISD
+423 FEKSITE
-430 SVTKVEEKFSAQIKE
+430 SVAKVEEKFSAQIKE

-466 HTFNTQSKPK
+466 HQFNTQAKPK
-476 SYIDSLANQFKYEQT
+476 SYIDGLVANLKYSQT

>member
-10 LEDLEQGID
+10 LEELEQGID

-30 RNWMAFKDEFAESY
+30 RNWMTFKEQKDF
-44 SDYPD
+44 
-49 SVKNNAKAA
+49 KFK
-58 LKYADENG
+58 
-66 WGSCGTDVGKQRAN
+66 
-80 QLAKGEP
+80 
-87 ISLDTIKRMYSFLS
+87 
-101 RHKENAD
+101 
-108 KSKGYDDG
+108 
-116 CGQLMYDAWGGASA
+116 
-130 LSWAESKINQAE
+130 
-142 KLSKQPVYNFAT
+142 T
-154 HDEEKRI
+154 HNEEKRV

-176 MNGKEFFVKFSANTI
+176 MNGKEFFVKFSAETI
-191 EQLADRM
+191 LQLADRM

-212 SKNEL
+212 AKKEL

-225 FIINTELGMDTPKG
+225 FIINTELGVNTPLG
-239 FDNLPNGSLFAFVKV
+239 FEELPNGSLFAFVKV
-254 NNDKVWTD
+254 NNEQVWND

-275 GNFEAKQEFTQHEFL
+275 GNFATKEEFSEQKFL
-290 NEFQTIINMTDK
+290 KEFQTIINMTDK
-302 KIANT
+302 KVAT
-307 KLNELMAKAKSLFS
+307 SKLDELVAKAKSLFS
-321 EDYKEK
+321 EDVKV
-327 DEEKKEEEVKMGEA
+327 EEKKEEEVKMAEA
-341 TLTDGTKVM
+341 MLTDGTKVM

-389 VAYATPITEQE
+389 VAVAKPMTEQE
-400 MAIQKLTEMV
+400 MAIQKLTEQV

-417 AELKSS
+417 AELKSN
-423 FEKSISD
+423 FESSIN
-430 SVTKVEEKFSAQIKE
+430 KVEEKFSAQIKE

-466 HTFNTQSKPK
+466 HQFNTQAKPK
-476 SYIDSLANQFKYEQT
+476 SYIDGLVANLKYSQT

>member
-1 MELPIIELT
+1 MDLPIIELT
-10 LEDLEQGID
+10 LEDLEQGVD

-30 RNWMAFKDEFAESY
+30 RNWMAFKEHKSYEF
-44 SDYPD
+44 
-49 SVKNNAKAA
+49 K
-58 LKYADENG
+58 
-66 WGSCGTDVGKQRAN
+66 
-80 QLAKGEP
+80 
-87 ISLDTIKRMYSFLS
+87 
-101 RHKENAD
+101 
-108 KSKGYDDG
+108 
-116 CGQLMYDAWGGASA
+116 
-130 LSWAESKINQAE
+130 
-142 KLSKQPVYNFAT
+142 T
-154 HDEEKRI
+154 HNEEKRI

-176 MNGKEFFVKFSANTI
+176 MNGKEFFVKFSSETI

-212 SKNEL
+212 AKKEL

-225 FIINTELGMDTPKG
+225 FIINTELGVNTPIG
-239 FDNLPNGSLFAFVKV
+239 FEELPNGSLFAFVKV
-254 NNDKVWTD
+254 NNEQVWND

-275 GNFEAKQEFTQHEFL
+275 GNFATKEEFSEQTFL
-290 NEFQTIINMTDK
+290 KEFQTIINMTDK
-302 KIANT
+302 KTANT
-307 KLNELMAKAKSLFS
+307 KLDELMAKAKSFFS

-327 DEEKKEEEVKMGEA
+327 EEEKKEEEVKMAEA

-360 VLLEDGTAA
+360 VLLEDGSAA

-389 VAYATPITEQE
+389 VAVAKPMTEQE

-417 AELKSS
+417 AELKSN
-423 FEKSISD
+423 FEKSIN
-430 SVTKVEEKFSAQIKE
+430 KVEEKFSAQIKE

-466 HTFNTQSKPK
+466 HSFNTQAKPK
-476 SYIDSLANQFKYEQT
+476 SYIDGLVANLKYSQT

>member
-10 LEDLEQGID
+10 LEELEQGID

-30 RNWMAFKDEFAESY
+30 RNWMAFKE
-44 SDYPD
+44 
-49 SVKNNAKAA
+49 
-58 LKYADENG
+58 
-66 WGSCGTDVGKQRAN
+66 
-80 QLAKGEP
+80 
-87 ISLDTIKRMYSFLS
+87 
-101 RHKENAD
+101 HKD
-108 KSKGYDDG
+108 FKFK
-116 CGQLMYDAWGGASA
+116 
-130 LSWAESKINQAE
+130 
-142 KLSKQPVYNFAT
+142 T
-154 HDEEKRI
+154 HNEEKRI

-176 MNGKEFFVKFSANTI
+176 MNGKEFFVKFSSETI

-212 SKNEL
+212 SKKEL

-239 FDNLPNGSLFAFVKV
+239 FDELPNGSLFAFVKV
-254 NNDKVWTD
+254 NNEKVWND

-275 GNFEAKQEFTQHEFL
+275 GNFATKEEFSEQKFI
-290 NEFQTIINMTDK
+290 NEFNQILNMTDK
-302 KIANT
+302 KIAT
-307 KLNELMAKAKSLFS
+307 SKLDELVAKAKALFS
-321 EDYKEK
+321 EEVKV
-327 DEEKKEEEVKMGEA
+327 EEVKKEEEVKMGGA
-341 TLTDGTKVM
+341 SLTDGTKVM
-350 YEGELAEGTI
+350 WEGELSEGTI

-389 VAYATPITEQE
+389 VAVAKPMTEQE

-417 AELKSS
+417 AELKSN
-423 FEKSISD
+423 FEKQISE

-452 VLELVKTLVAEPTQ
+452 VLELVKTLVAEPTE
-466 HTFNTQSKPK
+466 HKFNTQSKPK

>member
-10 LEDLEQGID
+10 LEELEQGID

-30 RNWMAFKDEFAESY
+30 RNWMAFKE
-44 SDYPD
+44 
-49 SVKNNAKAA
+49 
-58 LKYADENG
+58 
-66 WGSCGTDVGKQRAN
+66 
-80 QLAKGEP
+80 
-87 ISLDTIKRMYSFLS
+87 
-101 RHKENAD
+101 HKD
-108 KSKGYDDG
+108 F
-116 CGQLMYDAWGGASA
+116 
-130 LSWAESKINQAE
+130 
-142 KLSKQPVYNFAT
+142 NFKT
-154 HDEEKRI
+154 HNEDKRI

-176 MNGKEFFVKFSANTI
+176 MNGKEFFVKFSSETI

-212 SKNEL
+212 AKKEL

-225 FIINTELGMDTPKG
+225 FIINTELGVNTPIG
-239 FDNLPNGSLFAFVKV
+239 FEELPNGSLFAFVKV
-254 NNDKVWTD
+254 NNEQVWND

-275 GNFEAKQEFTQHEFL
+275 GNFATKEEFSEQ
-290 NEFQTIINMTDK
+290 QIINELEQIN
-302 KIANT
+302 KISNMSEALK
-307 KLNELMAKAKSLFS
+307 KLNELTDKLKAKFS
-321 EDYKEK
+321 SEPEPTKDPIK
-327 DEEKKEEEVKMGEA
+327 DEPVKMAEA

-389 VAYATPITEQE
+389 VAVAKPMTEQE

-417 AELKSS
+417 AELKSN
-423 FEKSISD
+423 FESSIN
-430 SVTKVEEKFSAQIKE
+430 KVEEKFSAQIKE

-466 HTFNTQSKPK
+466 HQFNTQAKPK